1 MVPAGAKPIA
11 VQRGADHFPIG
22 EAHRRRS
29 VPGLHHG
36 GMVLVEAPAVEV
48 HLRIA
53 DPRFGDQ
60 HHHRVRQRAAAH
72 HQKLER
78 VVEACRVALVLVH
91 DRKELGDILAEQL
104 RLEAA
109 LACPHPVHVALQRVD
124 LAVVTDVAVG
134 VRQRPGRKRI
144 RAETGMD
151 DDQRAGHA
159 GVGQILVVLRHLV
172 GEQQSLVDDRVA
184 GQARDVEI
192 LPPFD
197 GGLADSLFDALAD
210 DVELALEL
218 RLVQDVA
225 GDEDLADGR
234 FRAARLRADRVALDR
249 HVPPAKEPGALL
261 RDHLLHEHL
270 ALLA

>member
-1 MVPAGAKPIA
+1 
-11 VQRGADHFPIG
+11 
-22 EAHRRRS
+22 
-29 VPGLHHG
+29 
-36 GMVLVEAPAVEV
+36 
-48 HLRIA
+48 
-53 DPRFGDQ
+53 
-60 HHHRVRQRAAAH
+60 
-72 HQKLER
+72 
-78 VVEACRVALVLVH
+78 
-91 DRKELGDILAEQL
+91 
-104 RLEAA
+104 
-109 LACPHPVHVALQRVD
+109 
-124 LAVVTDVAVG
+124 
-134 VRQRPGRKRI
+134 
-144 RAETGMD
+144 MD

-249 HVPPAKEPGALL
+249 HVPPAEEPGALL
-261 RDHLLHEHL
+261 RDHLLDEQL
-270 ALLA
+270 ALLARGGGGRQEDHADAVLAGIRQFHVSIGRGAPEELVRDLEQNAGPVAGTGIAALRTTVVQIIENLQSLLNDAVGLVAFDVDHEPDPAAVFLEPRIVEPLFRRKSRDVHLNSRGLCCACERWAEMPTITMS